1 MEVVL
6 CAFDDWL
13 LDSAVEVVRWV
24 LDDELDTPVVLEGL
38 VSEVP
43 AVPGV
48 TPTSLETYDPVIV
61 DCDV

>member
-24 LDDELDTPVVLEGL
+24 LDDELDTPVVP
-38 VSEVP
+38 EVP